1 LKRSLPIYFML
12 ALSAV
17 SILPAKAQKAVPEIR
32 FPEENHVQAKPELN
46 GSAPTPW
53 SDPPALR
60 PALGAGAEGASED
73 NIADQLN
80 RAELSHLLGGR
91 RGLRQAPSR

>member
-1 LKRSLPIYFML
+1 ML

-17 SILPAKAQKAVPEIR
+17 SILPARAQKAVPEIR
-32 FPEENHVQAKPELN
+32 FPEENHVQAKPALN

-53 SDPPALR
+53 SDPPAL
-60 PALGAGAEGASED
+60 GAGAEGASGD